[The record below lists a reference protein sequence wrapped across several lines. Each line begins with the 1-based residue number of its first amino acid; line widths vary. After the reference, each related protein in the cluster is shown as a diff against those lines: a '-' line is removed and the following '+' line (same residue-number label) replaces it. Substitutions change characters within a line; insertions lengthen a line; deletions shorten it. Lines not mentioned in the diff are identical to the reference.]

1 MHKLS
6 LIILLVLVFPLI
18 SVRLMADSPHGK
30 DFKLNCDLCHSS
42 KGWTFDKSVYAFDHN
57 KTLMPL
63 TGQHQVID
71 CRQCHKSLVF
81 SEAKTTCIDC
91 HTDMHNQTVGPDCGR
106 CHTSK
111 SWIVENITEMHQ
123 RSRFPLTGPHYTTDC
138 SRCHPSASQLRFEP
152 QGVECYDCH
161 SANYLATTKPNH
173 VQGGYSKNCQE
184 CHSMNSITWTSTNIK
199 HDFFPLTNG
208 HAIGDCSQCHVN
220 GTYSNLS
227 KECVSCHQV
236 NYNATTNP
244 NHITASF
251 PTSCSDCHTT
261 VAGWKPATYTSHD
274 AQFFPV
280 YSGKHAGTWNAC
292 SDCHTTPGSLKSFS
306 CIDCHDHNQPA
317 MDSKHNGVGGYTF
330 ASLPCYECHPTGSVQ
345 GAFNHNSGK
354 FPLTGAHIT
363 TPCGQCHTSGFQG
376 TPTDCLACHQANY
389 NATTNPNHQAAN
401 IPTTCG
407 TCHTTNPGW
416 KPATYMQHDAQYFPV
431 YSGKHAGTWTTCAE
445 CHTTS
450 GSYKSFSC
458 IDCHAHN
465 QADMD
470 SKHNGVGGY
479 TYASLPCYEC
489 HPTGSVQGSF
499 NHNNGSFP
507 LTGVHITT
515 PCGSC
520 HSNGFAGTP
529 TDCFACHQTNF
540 NATTNPNHTA
550 KNIPNTC
557 ATCHTTAAGWKP
569 AAFPTHSSYY
579 PLTGAHAS
587 IANNCVQCHNGNY
600 INPPNTCVGCHQ
612 ANYNST
618 TNPNHASA
626 GFPTDCAS
634 CHSQTAWTPSTFNH
648 DPQYFPIYSGHHK
661 NRWNLCSDCHPT
673 ASNFLTFTCTT
684 SCHSQNTTDNHHQ
697 GVSGYQYNSNACY
710 NCHPTGSSGGKLIK
724 IPGDFMRKE

>member
-1 MHKLS
+1 
-6 LIILLVLVFPLI
+6 
-18 SVRLMADSPHGK
+18 
-30 DFKLNCDLCHSS
+30 
-42 KGWTFDKSVYAFDHN
+42 
-57 KTLMPL
+57 
-63 TGQHQVID
+63 
-71 CRQCHKSLVF
+71 
-81 SEAKTTCIDC
+81 
-91 HTDMHNQTVGPDCGR
+91 
-106 CHTSK
+106 
-111 SWIVENITEMHQ
+111 
-123 RSRFPLTGPHYTTDC
+123 
-138 SRCHPSASQLRFEP
+138 
-152 QGVECYDCH
+152 
-161 SANYLATTKPNH
+161 
-173 VQGGYSKNCQE
+173 
-184 CHSMNSITWTSTNIK
+184 
-199 HDFFPLTNG
+199 
-208 HAIGDCSQCHVN
+208 
-220 GTYSNLS
+220 
-227 KECVSCHQV
+227 
-236 NYNATTNP
+236 
-244 NHITASF
+244 
-251 PTSCSDCHTT
+251 
-261 VAGWKPATYTSHD
+261 
-274 AQFFPV
+274 
-280 YSGKHAGTWNAC
+280 
-292 SDCHTTPGSLKSFS
+292 
-306 CIDCHDHNQPA
+306 
-317 MDSKHNGVGGYTF
+317 
-330 ASLPCYECHPTGSVQ
+330 
-345 GAFNHNSGK
+345 
-354 FPLTGAHIT
+354 
-363 TPCGQCHTSGFQG
+363 
-376 TPTDCLACHQANY
+376 
-389 NATTNPNHQAAN
+389 
-401 IPTTCG
+401 
-407 TCHTTNPGW
+407 
-416 KPATYMQHDAQYFPV
+416 
-431 YSGKHAGTWTTCAE
+431 
-445 CHTTS
+445 
-450 GSYKSFSC
+450 
-458 IDCHAHN
+458 
-465 QADMD
+465 MD

-684 SCHSQNTTDNHHQ
+684 SCHSQNTTDSHHQ